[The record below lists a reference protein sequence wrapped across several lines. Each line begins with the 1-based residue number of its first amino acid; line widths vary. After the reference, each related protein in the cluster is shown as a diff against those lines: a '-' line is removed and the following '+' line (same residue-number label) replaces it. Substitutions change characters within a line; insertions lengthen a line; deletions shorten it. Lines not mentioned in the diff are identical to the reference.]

1 MTVGGRRYPV
11 KNEGQR
17 CPTFCIPILPSHF
30 LLASPI
36 SMSVARRS
44 RRTAGQSPARLGQGD
59 GFGTAPAND
68 WSSNSATTPASEG
81 DAGAADSSDED
92 MDSRSQ
98 LDKLRAIRAAV
109 GLPFLLVIGTVCESE
124 RAR

>member
-1 MTVGGRRYPV
+1 
-11 KNEGQR
+11 
-17 CPTFCIPILPSHF
+17 
-30 LLASPI
+30 
-36 SMSVARRS
+36 MSVARRS
-44 RRTAGQSPARLGQGD
+44 RRTAGQSPARVGQGD

-109 GLPFLLVIGTVCESE
+109 GLPFLLVIGTVCKSGCASGPRPLNTHTHREHPSSTVNHE
-124 RAR
+124 LTTHTTG